1 MNVKKDVIDIMH
13 RFYAM
18 SINGHVMFESGG
30 ITDSSH
36 SFLIEVRPVGDIDF
50 MAVQKANN
58 VLVFLSIL
66 LQNYPAIYSI
76 LDHQKAMVYRDDIK
90 EVIAAEFKNNINLLM
105 NLAAQAQQAA
115 SDRQP

>member
-90 EVIAAEFKNNINLLM
+90 EVIAAEFKNNLTLLM
-105 NLAAQAQQAA
+105 NLAAQAQQVA